1 MIASVCG
8 RKARFCNSGCAE
20 SFREDRKHDLIY
32 GAIHTPDGVY
42 TPERWSLV
50 AGTCCYC
57 GSQVTM
63 QPHFGKLGPNW
74 GPEHSK
80 HPEVVHG

>member
-1 MIASVCG
+1 MITNVVG
-8 RKARFCNSGCAE
+8 RKARFCNSLCAD
-20 SFREDRKHDLIY
+20 SFRCDVRHGLIH

-57 GSQVTM
+57 GDVVTER
-63 QPHFGKLGPNW
+63 PGFGKLGPNW
-74 GPEHSK
+74 GPEHSYHK
-80 HPEVVHG
+80 EAVAQ